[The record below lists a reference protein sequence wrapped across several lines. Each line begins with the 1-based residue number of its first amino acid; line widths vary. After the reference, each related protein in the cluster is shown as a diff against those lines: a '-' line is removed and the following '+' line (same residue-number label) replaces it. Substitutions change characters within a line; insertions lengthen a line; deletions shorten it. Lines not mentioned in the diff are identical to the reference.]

1 MADPKNRGKKIWMR
15 RRLAMYRRGLMLATM
30 SGIYYALMHD
40 DEEYKNIRED
50 VKADNWLLPIS
61 KSRWL
66 KIPIPFEIGV
76 LFKVFPEQM
85 MKLIME
91 KETNISDVSHQMK
104 RQMRNSLSFGPPQL
118 IAPFVDAI
126 RNNDAY
132 RGDFIVDP
140 ITDQLIEPSQ
150 QYTRYTSNVARGL
163 AKLTNTIP
171 LVNQLDFLTS
181 PQKLEYMMRQFLG
194 TAGSY
199 GMIVADRA
207 ARSGILP
214 FVEAENVVGT
224 TYDFDWGSL
233 VGGRGMENV
242 PLLGDL
248 FIDPRRG
255 NENVQTLYEMVRE
268 MDRFIATKGRIAER
282 DWREGMEYMHQ
293 GLQYEAWQGELRSLE
308 RTMANVTEHKEFI
321 MDRLDINDD
330 EKRVRIRRVTEVRNR
345 ILGRIQD
352 LRITLRTKPRALDR

>member
-1 MADPKNRGKKIWMR
+1 
-15 RRLAMYRRGLMLATM
+15 
-30 SGIYYALMHD
+30 
-40 DEEYKNIRED
+40 
-50 VKADNWLLPIS
+50 
-61 KSRWL
+61 
-66 KIPIPFEIGV
+66 
-76 LFKVFPEQM
+76 
-85 MKLIME
+85 
-91 KETNISDVSHQMK
+91 
-104 RQMRNSLSFGPPQL
+104 MRNSLSIGPPQL

-140 ITDQLIEPSQ
+140 LTDQLIEPSE
-150 QYTRYTSNVARGL
+150 QYTRYTSNVAKGL
-163 AKLTNTIP
+163 SKLTNTIP

-199 GMIVADRA
+199 GIIVADRF
-207 ARSGILP
+207 ARAGVIP

-255 NENVQTLYEMVRE
+255 NENVQTLYEMIRE
-268 MDRFIATKGRIAER
+268 MDRFAATKGRATDR
-282 DWREGMEYMHQ
+282 DWRDGMDYMHEN
-293 GLQYEAWQGELRSLE
+293 LQYEAWKGELRSLE
-308 RTMANVTEHKEFI
+308 RAMAGVTEHKEFT
-321 MDRLDINDD
+321 MDRTDISDE
-330 EKRVRIRRVTEVRNR
+330 EKRARVRRVTEMTNR

-352 LRITLRTKPRALDR
+352 LRVTLRTKPQVDLRK